1 MIRAH
6 QPGSE
11 PIDIPE
17 TIPNPVVVPKPTPTP
32 TEPAPKEPVRIPEKF
47 PRFRPPGRPRAH
59 RNQDVHNSVAALA
72 AKPPIRIRSAGS
84 SVGRSTMAR
93 GR

>member
-1 MIRAH
+1 VICAH

-32 TEPAPKEPVRIPEKF
+32 IEPAPKEPVRIPEKV
-47 PRFRPPGRPRAH
+47 P
-59 RNQDVHNSVAALA
+59 
-72 AKPPIRIRSAGS
+72 
-84 SVGRSTMAR
+84 
-93 GR
+93 